1 MSMREDGELLVRGD
15 LAAASV
21 AREDAGDVAMCYTEE
36 MEDMME
42 KINNPTQLASVR
54 ADFDELLALGGGQ
67 ETDAGIWRYLDRHA
81 PAKLKLQQ
89 CPIRL
94 GAFKA
99 CACKTSFNTVDS
111 FRRFVQHC
119 ANMGGRTEAN
129 EPLQSEHGRECRYH
143 LVLFQWMLAQDN
155 YRADLAAELPA
166 SVPVPRAEIPPG
178 IADAAAPPPAAAPA
192 AAPAA
197 EDAPP
202 PAKRARSEGPDGAAP
217 DDAEAFAARLC
228 DAGDAAF
235 ESDNPDMPCRCAVQ
249 VLKSPALCTA
259 KSGKGRCK
267 TWDMREAAS
276 DDASGFSP
284 APGNSKATQ
293 PRRSP

>member
-1 MSMREDGELLVRGD
+1 MYNAVHRLDNANHNRIHQGAPS
-15 LAAASV
+15 SSS
-21 AREDAGDVAMCYTEE
+21 
-36 MEDMME
+36 
-42 KINNPTQLASVR
+42 KKK
-54 ADFDELLALGGGQ
+54 
-67 ETDAGIWRYLDRHA
+67 TDADGVHRRASTVMEAQIEVEELRKLLSQSQ
-81 PAKLKLQQ
+81 AK
-89 CPIRL
+89 
-94 GAFKA
+94 
-99 CACKTSFNTVDS
+99 N
-111 FRRFVQHC
+111 
-119 ANMGGRTEAN
+119 
-129 EPLQSEHGRECRYH
+129 
-143 LVLFQWMLAQDN
+143 
-155 YRADLAAELPA
+155 ADLAAELPA

-178 IADAAAPPPAAAPA
+178 IADAAAAPPAAAPA

-284 APGNSKATQ
+284 APGNSKATR